1 MKARKGKKAV
11 CDLNAKFSQEDGYM
25 ETVLSRNYQGGSKS
39 LIDELNR

>member
-25 ETVLSRNYQGGSKS
+25 DFFFSQLSGWVE
-39 LIDELNR
+39 ITD

>member
-1 MKARKGKKAV
+1 MKARKGKKPV

-25 ETVLSRNYQGGSKS
+25 DFFSRNYQGGSKS